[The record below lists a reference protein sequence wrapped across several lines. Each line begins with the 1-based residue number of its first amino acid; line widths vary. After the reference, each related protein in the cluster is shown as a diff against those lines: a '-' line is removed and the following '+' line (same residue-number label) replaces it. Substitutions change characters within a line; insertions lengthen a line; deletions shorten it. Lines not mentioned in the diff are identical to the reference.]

1 MERLRNKKRF
11 RNDKFLKA
19 FGAHLKSVRKSVG
32 KSQEDLAGEAN
43 TSLSQVGRIE
53 RGERAPTILTLYL
66 FAKTLGVHP
75 KRLLDFDHK

>member
-1 MERLRNKKRF
+1 MERF
-11 RNDKFLKA
+11 QNDKYLKA
-19 FGAHLKSVRKSVG
+19 FGANLRSIRTSVG
-32 KSQEDLAGEAN
+32 ISQEDLAGKAN

-53 RGERAPTILTLYL
+53 RGERAPTILTLYV